1 MLNLSTKVKVIKG
14 FHNVKGDVSNTKQC
28 KRFNIFI
35 LQQVEKND
43 FNDDSGMNQKIFF
56 RMVSCQ
62 ENV

>member
-1 MLNLSTKVKVIKG
+1 MKVIKG
-14 FHNVKGDVSNTKQC
+14 FHNIKGDVSNAKQG

>member
-14 FHNVKGDVSNTKQC
+14 FHNVKGDVSNTKQG

-35 LQQVEKND
+35 LQQVDKND